1 MNLDFFISKTPF
13 INSYLEE
20 IFGIRIIRKKASFD
34 DARDFLLEKYSIKHV
49 IDGGANEGQWA
60 KEVLS
65 KHRDLRIDSFEPS
78 DSVYKK
84 LKENSD
90 KYPSWKAH
98 NSALGDRNGPTSF
111 NISDNQGQSSSV
123 LSPQSHLIHYPQVRF
138 IATQNVEMVRLDSQF
153 SDDNDSKYLKLDVQ
167 GAESIA
173 LDGSRGILHNIIAI
187 EIEMAL
193 DKAYVSQL
201 DFSESILFMSTIGYK
216 PFSFSD
222 PIRDNNGFAI
232 FIDGLFLK
240 DTLMDSTNEAV

>member
-13 INSYLEE
+13 INSFLER
-20 IFGIRIIRKKASFD
+20 ILGIRIIRKKASFD

-60 KEVLS
+60 REVLS
-65 KHRDLRIDSFEPS
+65 KHGNLRVDSFEPS
-78 DSVYKK
+78 ESVFKY

-90 KYPSWKAH
+90 KYPAWKVH
-98 NSALGDRNGPTSF
+98 NAALGDRNATTSF

-123 LSPQSHLIHYPQVRF
+123 LTPQNHLIHYPQVRF
-138 IATQNVEMVRLDSQF
+138 VATRNVEMVRLDSQF
-153 SDDNDSKYLKLDVQ
+153 SDDNELKYLKLDVQ

-173 LDGSRGILHNIIAI
+173 LDGSKGILDCVIAI
-187 EIEMAL
+187 EIEIAL
-193 DKAYVSQL
+193 DKAYASQL
-201 DFSESILFMSTIGYK
+201 DFSESIIFMSTIGYK

-222 PIRDNNGFAI
+222 PIRDGNGFTM

-240 DTLMDSTNEAV
+240 ETLMDSVYEAI